1 MNDDPIA
8 ALAAGTL
15 LYVAFVEV
23 LMREKSR
30 TNVNG
35 MLQMVCL
42 ILGFLTMLTIDL
54 LGRCQHRSQATVPS
68 SQVSKI

>member
-54 LGRCQHRSQATVPS
+54 LGKH
-68 SQVSKI
+68 